1 MAENRHRWID
11 DVSDEYDSSSEETET
26 QPCSVSPMR
35 RESFSAKEVPLELAT
50 DCLAKQLELTLPPYH
65 FLLIGLPYKANNA
78 KKLGKLLLWEGWE
91 QHLQVKMLYN
101 GNAFSGKAIV
111 TVETKEDARNVI
123 KLHGRVAGGRTVSV
137 EVFRQMGKERRPNVK
152 WPVEAERTDAEEAK
166 EEPGTSASTVEG
178 RCRAQ
183 AAPRGR
189 ALRYRA
195 RK

>member
-35 RESFSAKEVPLELAT
+35 RESFSAKEVPIELAT
-50 DCLAKQLELTLPPYH
+50 DCLAKQLELSLPPYH
-65 FLLIGLPYKANNA
+65 FLLAGLPYKANNA

-91 QHLQVKMLYN
+91 QHLRVKMLYN
-101 GNAFSGKAIV
+101 GNVFSGKAIV
-111 TVETKEDARNVI
+111 TVETKEEARNVI

-137 EVFRQMGKERRPNVK
+137 EVYRQLEKERRPNVK
-152 WPVEAERTDAEEAK
+152 LPAEAERTEQEEAK
-166 EEPGTSASTVEG
+166 EESGPSAFNGEG

-183 AAPRGR
+183 AASRGR

>member
-1 MAENRHRWID
+1 MAESRHRWID

-35 RESFSAKEVPLELAT
+35 RESFSSKEIPLELAA

-65 FLLIGLPYKANNA
+65 FLLIGVPYKTNNA

-91 QHLQVKMLYN
+91 QRLQVKMLYN
-101 GNAFSGKAIV
+101 GNAFSGKALVAI
-111 TVETKEDARNVI
+111 ESKEDARNII
-123 KLHGRVAGGRTVSV
+123 KLNGRIVGNRTLSV
-137 EVFRQMGKERRPNVK
+137 EVFRQKDRGEKRSISKIPAETSEPEEVK
-152 WPVEAERTDAEEAK
+152 TENPVEA
-166 EEPGTSASTVEG
+166 
-178 RCRAQ
+178 RCR

-189 ALRYRA
+189 AFRYRA